1 METINKEDLIEC
13 LKNSKL
19 TKSFDDVIV
28 VPKAYMLNDLKINN
42 ENDFYVVL
50 NKLRYWMVSGIPE
63 EIFDYLR
70 HNDVDLTKKSFNFN
84 GNVLTTSFED
94 FHIEELKMFQK

>member
-1 METINKEDLIEC
+1 
-13 LKNSKL
+13 
-19 TKSFDDVIV
+19 
-28 VPKAYMLNDLKINN
+28 
-42 ENDFYVVL
+42 
-50 NKLRYWMVSGIPE
+50 MVSGIPE